1 MKIEQYSNK
10 LSLINDKKVK
20 YQRVY
25 KSVREYYWRESI
37 IFTSHS
43 KSLHMNDR
51 NKSIIAKDWILK
63 LANGINPLDGS
74 AIPDGD
80 IVNNVHISRCL
91 FYVSELLGTY
101 QIMSNKKS
109 KAYENE
115 FYIKLEDIEKVTI
128 VERTGIAS
136 FVREIN
142 KLIPDNTR
150 PISYGKI
157 LNWLMANG
165 YLEEVEVDNFG
176 KRKNPTASG
185 SAVGI
190 SAGLREGT
198 NGQYWAVEYN
208 SNAQRFILSNINAIS
223 KS

>member
-1 MKIEQYSNK
+1 MKIEHKSNR

-101 QIMSNKKS
+101 QIMSNKRS

>member
-1 MKIEQYSNK
+1 
-10 LSLINDKKVK
+10 
-20 YQRVY
+20 
-25 KSVREYYWRESI
+25 
-37 IFTSHS
+37 
-43 KSLHMNDR
+43 MNDR

-74 AIPDGD
+74 IIPDGD

-91 FYVSELLGTY
+91 FYVSELLGTLVK
-101 QIMSNKKS
+101 SNMKS
-109 KAYENE
+109 KEYENE
-115 FYIKLEDIEKVTI
+115 FYIKPEDLEKVTI
-128 VERTGIAS
+128 VERTGIAN
-136 FVREIN
+136 FVHEIN
-142 KLIPDNTR
+142 KLIPKNTR

-208 SNAQRFILSNINAIS
+208 SNAQRFILSNINAIF

>member
-1 MKIEQYSNK
+1 MKIEQYSNR

-25 KSVREYYWRESI
+25 ESVREYYWRESI

-115 FYIKLEDIEKVTI
+115 FYIELEDIEKVTI

>member
-1 MKIEQYSNK
+1 M
-10 LSLINDKKVK
+10 
-20 YQRVY
+20 
-25 KSVREYYWRESI
+25 REYYWRESI

-101 QIMSNKKS
+101 QIMSNKRS

-208 SNAQRFILSNINAIS
+208 SNAQRFIINAIS

>member
-1 MKIEQYSNK
+1 
-10 LSLINDKKVK
+10 
-20 YQRVY
+20 
-25 KSVREYYWRESI
+25 
-37 IFTSHS
+37 
-43 KSLHMNDR
+43 MNDR

-101 QIMSNKKS
+101 QIMSNKRS

-150 PISYGKI
+150 PISYG
-157 LNWLMANG
+157 
-165 YLEEVEVDNFG
+165 
-176 KRKNPTASG
+176 
-185 SAVGI
+185 
-190 SAGLREGT
+190 
-198 NGQYWAVEYN
+198 
-208 SNAQRFILSNINAIS
+208 
-223 KS
+223 

>member
-1 MKIEQYSNK
+1 M
-10 LSLINDKKVK
+10 
-20 YQRVY
+20 
-25 KSVREYYWRESI
+25 REYYWRESI

-101 QIMSNKKS
+101 QIMSNKRS

-208 SNAQRFILSNINAIS
+208 SNAQRFILSNINAIF

>member
-1 MKIEQYSNK
+1 MKIEQYSNR

-25 KSVREYYWRESI
+25 ESVREYYWRESI

-80 IVNNVHISRCL
+80 IVNNVHITRCL

-198 NGQYWAVEYN
+198 NGQYRAVEYN
-208 SNAQRFILSNINAIS
+208 SNAQRFILSDINAIS

>member
-1 MKIEQYSNK
+1 M
-10 LSLINDKKVK
+10 
-20 YQRVY
+20 
-25 KSVREYYWRESI
+25 REYYWRESI

-51 NKSIIAKDWILK
+51 NKSIIAKDWILQ

-128 VERTGIAS
+128 VESIAS

>member
-1 MKIEQYSNK
+1 M
-10 LSLINDKKVK
+10 
-20 YQRVY
+20 
-25 KSVREYYWRESI
+25 REYYWRESI

-43 KSLHMNDR
+43 KSLHINDR

-101 QIMSNKKS
+101 QIMSNKRS

-208 SNAQRFILSNINAIS
+208 SNAQRFILSNINAIF

>member
-1 MKIEQYSNK
+1 MKIEQYSNR

-25 KSVREYYWRESI
+25 ESVREYYWRESI

-91 FYVSELLGTY
+91 YYVSELLGTY

>member
-1 MKIEQYSNK
+1 MTKQANVGLYS
-10 LSLINDKKVK
+10 SI
-20 YQRVY
+20 Y
-25 KSVREYYWRESI
+25 EHYWRENI
-37 IFTSHS
+37 IFTSYS

-51 NKSIIAKDWILK
+51 NKSIVAKDWILK

-74 AIPDGD
+74 IIPDGD

-91 FYVSELLGTY
+91 FYVSELLGTLVK
-101 QIMSNKKS
+101 SNMKS
-109 KAYENE
+109 KEYENE
-115 FYIKLEDIEKVTI
+115 FYIKPEDLEKVTI
-128 VERTGIAS
+128 VERTGIAN
-136 FVREIN
+136 FVHEIN
-142 KLIPDNTR
+142 KLIPKNTR

-157 LNWLMANG
+157 LNWLIANG

>member
-1 MKIEQYSNK
+1 MKIEQYSNR

-25 KSVREYYWRESI
+25 ESVREYYWRESI

-101 QIMSNKKS
+101 QIMSNKRS